1 MGFWDFYNKAKN
13 VVGNI
18 YEGAKRVG
26 NVLSTFGKAGYNIG
40 RGIYDYV
47 ADNPFNMSNYYSFVN
62 TAPEP
67 TPRREPIKVPLRP
80 PVNILPQPIRKLPPP
95 SRQNEPRT
103 RSESADAYASPY
115 LGNPSEFWQTPSREP
130 TQPSN
135 VADFLRGAQPR
146 PMRLGGLIN
155 NRQKLK
161 YVL

>member
-1 MGFWDFYNKAKN
+1 MGFWDFYNKTKN

-47 ADNPFNMSNYYSFVN
+47 ADNPFNMRNYFSFVN
-62 TAPEP
+62 NPPEP
-67 TPRREPIKVPLRP
+67 TVRREPIKVPLRP
-80 PVNILPQPIRKLPPP
+80 PPNILPQPIRKLPPP
-95 SRQNEPRT
+95 SRQNEP
-103 RSESADAYASPY
+103 Y
-115 LGNPSEFWQTPSREP
+115 LGNPSEFWNTPSREP

-135 VADFLRGAQPR
+135 IADFLKGAQPR
-146 PMRLGGLIN
+146 GMRSGGLIN
-155 NRQKLK
+155 NRPKLK